1 MKRLFLTGVLV
12 ACLLLSGCSFH
23 GLMDKVPNHAFSK
36 FEYHRGGNFSSTHI
50 TAKNA
55 IKIDNEMIIESLVL
69 TSDYGPF
76 ANFTIILEDY
86 SVEE

>member
-1 MKRLFLTGVLV
+1 MRKIILFFIIVL
-12 ACLLLSGCSFH
+12 CLLLSGCSFH

-55 IKIDNEMIIESLVL
+55 IKVDGEIIIESLVL

-86 SVEE
+86 SAGE

>member
-1 MKRLFLTGVLV
+1 MKKLLLILV
-12 ACLLLSGCSFH
+12 SCLLVSGCGFH
-23 GLMDKVPNHAFSK
+23 NLINKVPNQAFSK

-55 IKIDNEMIIESLVL
+55 IKVDGEMIIESLVL

-76 ANFTIILEDY
+76 VNFTIILEDY
-86 SVEE
+86 SAGE